1 LYLLWLQAEKN
12 QCELQGVKPIL
23 LKGFD
28 QRPGKW
34 LRERQRPALS
44 KLTVILT
51 LEMCAEKPIYS
62 EKIKKRSLTA
72 KGWRKVRRA
81 E

>member
-1 LYLLWLQAEKN
+1 MNTER
-12 QCELQGVKPIL
+12 VKDQIAIVTSPVRKASRILSPI
-23 LKGFD
+23 
-28 QRPGKW
+28 
-34 LRERQRPALS
+34 
-44 KLTVILT
+44 